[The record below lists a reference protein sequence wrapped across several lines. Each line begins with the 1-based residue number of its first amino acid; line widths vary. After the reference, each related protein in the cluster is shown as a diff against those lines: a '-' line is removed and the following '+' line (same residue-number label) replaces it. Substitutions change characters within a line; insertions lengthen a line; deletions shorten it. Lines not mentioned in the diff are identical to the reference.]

1 MTTYLVHA
9 GTGTII
15 DASDDVYVITLSED
29 ANPEWFYED
38 DEIID
43 LATTQGKRLALND
56 LTYSNTIAYS
66 PNAIREEVR
75 ESLWEYYSDDEQLRP
90 VLEWVE
96 TASDEQLNEVAS
108 YILQNDEVW
117 QSYSNSLLDGLIEG
131 HKRNKET
138 K

>member
-1 MTTYLVHA
+1 M
-9 GTGTII
+9 
-15 DASDDVYVITLSED
+15 ITQYTES
-29 ANPEWFYED
+29 
-38 DEIID
+38 
-43 LATTQGKRLALND
+43 LNWLHSLIQELEREGVTLPMGDYNYAYGLIENVRDNLTD
-56 LTYSNTIAYS
+56 LTWGNTIAYS